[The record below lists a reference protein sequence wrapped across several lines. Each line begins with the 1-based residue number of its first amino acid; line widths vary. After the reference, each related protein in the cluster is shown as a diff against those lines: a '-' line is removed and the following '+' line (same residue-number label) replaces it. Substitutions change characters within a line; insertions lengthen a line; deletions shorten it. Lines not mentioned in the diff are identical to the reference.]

1 MMSVIAEIAIFPMD
15 KGGSVSE
22 WVAKAVSVIRASGL
36 PHSFGPMGTCVEG
49 EWEAVM
55 RVVDQCYRT
64 LEKDSDRLYMTLK
77 IDARR
82 GGDGRLSQ
90 KMASVEDRLA

>member
-1 MMSVIAEIAIFPMD
+1 MMGVIAEIAIFPMD

-55 RVVDQCYRT
+55 RVVDRCYRT